1 MPARCPGSA
10 CGLEFSSVIVFFGLI
25 SLVVGLILAYT
36 LKPVDRSAGYW
47 IAGAFLSGFAALLRT
62 SMASGGHLLAVSIPN
77 SVNLFINLLFALSL
91 RALLDKPMR
100 HDRVLA
106 VGAVATVLYVVLHE
120 VAARSGSAVVELVVN
135 PLVQISMA
143 SAIGVFAIQ
152 LYRERGFR
160 FAAALAVL
168 QGLLAALWCARLVS
182 GISQGRIDFA
192 TLSMIN
198 AFIFTPL
205 MLVGTIRL
213 LCYLGLR
220 LEEVAMKVD
229 RAGVAGLLKALNAL
243 AMSRDNET
251 GNHILRT
258 QQFVRQ
264 MALHLERQ
272 GRLETQG
279 VRDFVDLLHD
289 VTPLHDIGKVG
300 IPDRILKK
308 PGKLDSEEWEI
319 MKTHTSLGAG
329 IIDSAQT
336 PDTAVDSRVFDALR
350 VARQVALS
358 HHENW
363 DGSGYPHGLA
373 GRRIPQCAQ
382 LVAIADA
389 YDALRSVRVYK
400 AAWSHEDAVADIVGL
415 SGRRFDPELVAVFL
429 AEAEEF
435 RAITERH
442 RD

>member
-1 MPARCPGSA
+1 M
-10 CGLEFSSVIVFFGLI
+10 EFSSVIVFFGLI

-36 LKPVDRSAGYW
+36 LKPVDRSGGYW

-62 SMASGGHLLAVSIPN
+62 SMASGGHLFAVSIPN
-77 SVNLFINLLFALSL
+77 ATNLFINLLFALSL
-91 RALLDKPMR
+91 RALLDKPIR
-100 HDRVLA
+100 HDRALA
-106 VGAVATVLYVVLHE
+106 IGAVATVAYAAVHE
-120 VAARSGSAVVELVVN
+120 LAWSKGLALVEVVVN
-135 PLVQISMA
+135 PLVQIAMA
-143 SAIGVFAIQ
+143 SVIGVFAWQ
-152 LYRERGFR
+152 LFRERGFR

-168 QGLLAALWCARLVS
+168 QGLLATLWVARLAT
-182 GISQGRIDFA
+182 GLMQGKIDFA

-205 MLVGTIRL
+205 LLVGTIRL
-213 LCYLGLR
+213 LCYVGLR
-220 LEEVAMKVD
+220 LEEVTTKVD
-229 RAGVAGLLKALNAL
+229 RAGVAGLLKTLNAL

-258 QQFVRQ
+258 QKYVRQ
-264 MALHLERQ
+264 MALHLKRQ
-272 GRLETQG
+272 GRLEAQG
-279 VRDFVDLLHD
+279 VRDYVDLLHD
-289 VTPLHDIGKVG
+289 VTPLHDLGKVG

-308 PGKLDSEEWEI
+308 PGKLDQDEWEI

-336 PDTAVDSRVFDALR
+336 PETAADSRVLDALR

-363 DGSGYPHGLA
+363 DGSGYPQGLA
-373 GRRIPQCAQ
+373 GNRIPQAAQ

-389 YDALRSVRVYK
+389 YDALRSARVYK
-400 AAWSHEDAVADIVGL
+400 AAWSHEDAVADIVNL

-429 AEAEEF
+429 AEAETC
-435 RAITERH
+435 RAIAEQY